1 MKNIVVFASGSG
13 SNFQSLIEATLTGQI
28 PGVITGLITD
38 RDNIKA
44 IDRAK
49 KHNIPVEILNPSSFD
64 SEEIYSTALLKTL
77 DRFNTDLIA
86 LAGYLKKIPNSIIS
100 NYQNRILNIHPSLL
114 PKYGGK
120 GFYGKRVHQAVIE
133 NNEAES
139 GCTVHLVTEIYDD
152 GPVLGQS
159 KIMLAEDETAD
170 SLAKKVLALE
180 HTLYP
185 QVISDFLKTNV

>member
-13 SNFQSLIEATLTGQI
+13 SNFQSLIEATLAGQI

-38 RDNIKA
+38 RENILA

-64 SEEIYSTALLKTL
+64 NEEIYSTTLLKTL
-77 DRFNTDLIA
+77 DRFDTDLIA
-86 LAGYLKKIPNSIIS
+86 LAGYLKKIPSSIIS

-133 NNEAES
+133 NDEAES